1 MPALPPGRLR
11 PIMTPFRQPAP
22 LALATHNRALGTLV
36 ITRKGGKVATIP
48 PAPRT
53 ARAIDL
59 AISERSEGPIFL
71 AAGGRRLDRHATY
84 IVAAYVAGA
93 AR

>member
-1 MPALPPGRLR
+1 M
-11 PIMTPFRQPAP
+11 
-22 LALATHNRALGTLV
+22 
-36 ITRKGGKVATIP
+36 ITRKGGKVVTIP
-48 PAPRT
+48 RAPRT